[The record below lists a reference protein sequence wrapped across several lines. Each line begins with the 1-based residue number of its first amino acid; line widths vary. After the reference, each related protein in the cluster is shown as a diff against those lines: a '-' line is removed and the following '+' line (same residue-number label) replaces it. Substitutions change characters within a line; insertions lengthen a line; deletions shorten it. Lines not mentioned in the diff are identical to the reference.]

1 MPANT
6 QLGAADLIGRELP
19 YSIEAEQT
27 VIGALLLS
35 PDSISTAL
43 KYLKPESFY
52 HTQHREIFS
61 IILRMFSNGVPAD
74 VITVINESVA
84 AGVFETS
91 AMAKAYLTGIM
102 ENVPSVAN
110 LDSYCRGERKGE
122 GSFGPRRTK
131 DL

>member
-74 VITVINESVA
+74 VITVIRDLRDGQGISHRHNGKCPVGRESRQLL
-84 AGVFETS
+84 
-91 AMAKAYLTGIM
+91 Y
-102 ENVPSVAN
+102 
-110 LDSYCRGERKGE
+110 DCRG
-122 GSFGPRRTK
+122 
-131 DL
+131 